1 MTVPEINVSIEQKLK
16 VSLDKNWLKNMVLE
30 TLKAEDIITA
40 VEIGLVITD
49 NKTVQE
55 LNKTYRDIDEP
66 TDVLAFHMHHTSQE
80 TELSFIAP
88 PNGIRHLGEIVISY
102 PQAVKQAQEQGY
114 STAQELALLIVH
126 GLLHLLGYDHKQPDE
141 RQRMKAREKSIM
153 EKLKAIG

>member
-1 MTVPEINVSIEQKLK
+1 MSVPEINVSTEQKLK
-16 VSLDKNWLKNMVLE
+16 VSLDKNWLKNIVLE
-30 TLKAEDIITA
+30 TLKAEDIVTA

-80 TELSFIAP
+80 TEPSFIAP
-88 PNGIRHLGEIVISY
+88 PNGVHHLGEIVISY
-102 PQAVKQAQEQGY
+102 PQAVKQAQEQGHNV
-114 STAQELALLIVH
+114 AQELALLIVH
-126 GLLHLLGYDHKQPDE
+126 GVLHLLGYDHEQPDE
-141 RQRMKAREKSIM
+141 RQHMKAREKSIM